1 MRISDWSSD
10 VCSSD
15 LNDLLRLQSV
25 WFTAPQD
32 TADSSFLSTWYYD
45 QRKFPDLYGY
55 LPAFRRVRQ
64 FPTNQRLKPLLPGIT
79 LLLSDAWA
87 AGTPML
93 TWGKYKIVGR
103 TPRPAT
109 RRVGNGWVSSFEFR
123 GER

>member
-15 LNDLLRLQSV
+15 LNDLLCLQSV

-32 TADSSFLSTWYYD
+32 TAGSSFLSTWYYD

-64 FPTNQRLKPLLPGIT
+64 FPTNQRFEPLLPGIT
-79 LLLSDAWA
+79 WFLSDAWA
-87 AGTPML
+87 DR
-93 TWGKYKIVGR
+93 KS
-103 TPRPAT
+103 T
-109 RRVGNGWVSSFEFR
+109 RLNSSHYCASR
-123 GER
+123 MPYSA